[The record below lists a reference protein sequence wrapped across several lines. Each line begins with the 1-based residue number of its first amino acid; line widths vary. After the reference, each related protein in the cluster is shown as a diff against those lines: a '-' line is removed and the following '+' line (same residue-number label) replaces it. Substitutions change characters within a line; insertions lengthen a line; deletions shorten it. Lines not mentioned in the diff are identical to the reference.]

1 MSRRS
6 MDIRIERPA
15 GVAPPSAAVSSV
27 PVPRSQDGTQA
38 ARGLQ
43 RTCSPARLLSLC
55 WGLSVLVWSAHPVVA
70 QEPPPDTFQDAATRG
85 LVERAIR
92 ARERSAAGL
101 QSYEATLREHMYVGF
116 TARGFRRERGLFE
129 HERVARIRWSADDTR
144 AIQWIAARTAVPI
157 VGIDSRDPERGGR
170 ARVQGGDVEVAVDA
184 GGDGDFPDEAADFLD
199 ETEFPGFDFDPAA
212 DRLTFGDDWAYHPL
226 SDGSLVHYRY
236 SLGDTLRVELPSNER
251 SVVLYEVRVEPR
263 RADFELVA
271 GSLWIDSASAA
282 LVRAT
287 YRPARP
293 WSLRVD
299 DPRGAR
305 DVPGFVGPVEA
316 EIRYITIE
324 SSLQELQYWLPRRFA
339 FEGEGRTGG
348 LFGLRVPVTMEWSV
362 GGYVV
367 NEPPFDIP
375 VDGDLPEG
383 WQREVTVE
391 TGDDGN
397 ETSYTIIVPTSAEL
411 LRSPE
416 LSEDFGRRSPGTFTA
431 DELDDLAG
439 KLDGLIPTYQRFRPR
454 LAWGLE
460 DGQLR
465 YNRVEGLSVGTSAAI
480 PLAPELFLD
489 LSARIGS
496 GDREP
501 NLAGGLRWG
510 PDWSQWS
517 MEGYYG
523 LESMNDADDPFD
535 LTSSFMNVALGTDRG
550 EYYRVTGVSLGR
562 SARGTNVTTD
572 VSGFIER
579 HGAVE
584 RTTDFSIRRMFA
596 EEDTAILALPA
607 DALNVQ
613 GGRLRLDWFAGTDP
627 GGFVFTG
634 GAGAEIGVGGAEYRR
649 AQARLSVSRPL
660 FLGLATAL
668 EAAAGTSWGTL
679 PLQRS
684 YFLGGASTLRGFD
697 ANERFGPTFW
707 RARGELATAFAGA
720 RVAAFSDLGWVGE
733 REDFRLDHPLIG
745 VGLGASLLDGIAR
758 IDVAR
763 GIRGSKRWKAYLYLD
778 GLF

>member
-6 MDIRIERPA
+6 IDIRIERPA
-15 GVAPPSAAVSSV
+15 GEGPPSAAVSFV
-27 PVPRSQDGTQA
+27 PIPRSQDGTQA

-43 RTCSPARLLSLC
+43 RTRRPTGLLGVL
-55 WGLSVLVWSAHPVVA
+55 WAWSVLAWGTAPVSAQDALPS
-70 QEPPPDTFQDAATRG
+70 DTFRDTATRN
-85 LVERAIR
+85 LVERAVR
-92 ARERSAAGL
+92 ARARSVVGL
-101 QSYEATLREHMYVGF
+101 ESYEATLREHMYVGF

-144 AIQWIAARTAVPI
+144 AIQWIAARTAGPI
-157 VGIDSRDPERGGR
+157 VG
-170 ARVQGGDVEVAVDA
+170 VES
-184 GGDGDFPDEAADFLD
+184 DEAEDFLD

-226 SDGSLVHYRY
+226 SDSSLVHYRY

-251 SVVLYEVRVEPR
+251 AVVLYEVRVEPR

-287 YRPARP
+287 YRPGRP

-299 DPRGAR
+299 DPRAAR

-324 SSLQELQYWLPRRFA
+324 SSLQELEYWLPRRFA

-383 WQREVTVE
+383 WRREVTVE
-391 TGDDGN
+391 TDDDGN
-397 ETSYTIIVPTSAEL
+397 ETRYTVVVPTTEEL
-411 LRSPE
+411 VGSPE
-416 LSEDFGRRSPGTFTA
+416 LSAGFGRRTPVTFTEA
-431 DELDDLAG
+431 ELDDLAG
-439 KLDGLIPTYQRFRPR
+439 ELDGLIPTYQRFRPR

-465 YNRVEGLSVGTSAAI
+465 YNRVEGLSAGTSAAV
-480 PLAPELFLD
+480 PLAPQLFLD

-501 NLAGGLRWG
+501 NVAGGLRWG
-510 PDWSQWS
+510 PEWSQWS
-517 MEGYYG
+517 LEGYHR
-523 LESMNDADDPFD
+523 LETMNDADDPFD
-535 LTSSFMNVALGTDRG
+535 LTSSLVNLTLGTDRG
-550 EYYRVTGVSLGR
+550 EYYRATGISLGR
-562 SARGTNVTTD
+562 TARGRNVTTR
-572 VSGFIER
+572 VSGFVER
-579 HGAVE
+579 HRAVE
-584 RTTDFSIRRMFA
+584 RTTDFSIRRIFA
-596 EEDTAILALPA
+596 EEDTAVAALPA
-607 DALNVQ
+607 DGLDLQ

-634 GAGAEIGVGGAEYRR
+634 GLGAEIGVGGAAYRR
-649 AQARLSVSRPL
+649 AQARVSMSHPL
-660 FLGLATAL
+660 FFGLATAL
-668 EAAAGTSWGTL
+668 EAAAGTSWGGL

-697 ANERFGPTFW
+697 TNERFGPTFW

-720 RVAAFSDLGWVGE
+720 RLAAFSDLGWVGE
-733 REDFRLDHPLIG
+733 REDFRLDDPLVG
-745 VGLGASLLDGIAR
+745 VGLGASLLDGIVR

-763 GIRGSKRWKAYLYLD
+763 GVRGSERWKVYLYLD